1 MAKPGK
7 TGLTRIIDAFGYS
20 VKGFKATW
28 QHEAAFRQETYA
40 VCALTPCAFLLGSTL
55 GQVALLL
62 SVLYG
67 VIMAELINSAIESV
81 VDRIGDEHHE
91 LAGRAKDQGS
101 ALVFVAISITTIV
114 WVLVGLERLTG

>member
-7 TGLTRIIDAFGYS
+7 RGIARIIDAFGYS
-20 VKGFKATW
+20 RQGLKATW

-40 VCALTPCAFLLGSTL
+40 VCALTPAACWLGSTL
-55 GQVALLL
+55 SQIALLL
-62 SVLYG
+62 ASLYG
-67 VIMAELINSAIESV
+67 VIIAELINSAIESV

-101 ALVFVAISITTIV
+101 ALVLVAIAITTLV
-114 WVLVGLERLTG
+114 WLLVSIERFTA